1 MQNELNSLIHEAAIK
16 LDAREFQEA
25 ESIYEEALKLQ
36 KGNAA
41 ALMGLAMI
49 YNRTS
54 RPKEAEKLLSSLLA
68 LFQPAKRKRGKKL
81 IPTKKPSN
89 QVMATLY
96 TQLGVAHFLLDEKDK
111 ALTMYKKA
119 LTLMPSKEIEYMIS
133 SVQNPQKKL
142 SPQQILLRE
151 ANAFLKLNKIDEA
164 QFILKKALRKYPSDA
179 ELLYLMALSFR
190 QAKDPKKALP
200 FLQQAIMIDP
210 EKAFYYND
218 LGMIFHDMQEYAKAV
233 KFYKRALSRDPNYAL
248 SYSNMGVA
256 YKKLEQP
263 KEAIEAYKKALEI
276 DQNLAAAHNNLG
288 NLLRFTGDTEGA
300 KEHLEQA
307 LQINPNYEDARKNLE
322 ELGEE

>member
-1 MQNELNSLIHEAAIK
+1 MQNQLNRLIHEAAIK

-25 ESIYEEALKLQ
+25 EPIYEEALKLQ

-54 RPKEAEKLLSSLLA
+54 RPKEAKELLASLLT
-68 LFQPAKRKRGKKL
+68 LFQPAKSQRGKKL
-81 IPTKKPSN
+81 VPAKKPSN

-96 TQLGVAHFLLDEKDK
+96 TQLGVAHHLLGEKDK
-111 ALTMYKKA
+111 ALDMYKKA
-119 LTLMPSKEIEYMIS
+119 LMLVPSKEIEYMIS
-133 SVQNPQKKL
+133 SVQNPPKKL

-164 QFILKKALRKYPSDA
+164 QFILKKALQKYPSDA

-210 EKAFYYND
+210 EKALYYND
-218 LGMIFHDMQEYAKAV
+218 LGMIFHDMQDHKKAIA
-233 KFYKRALSRDPNYAL
+233 FYKRAIARNPEYAIA
-248 SYSNMGVA
+248 YSNMGVA
-256 YKKLEQP
+256 YKRLEQIP
-263 KEAIEAYKKALEI
+263 EAIEAYREAIILEPTF
-276 DQNLAAAHNNLG
+276 AAAHNNLG
-288 NLLRFTGDTEGA
+288 NLLRFTGDIEGA
-300 KEHLEQA
+300 KRHLKKA
-307 LQINPNYEDARKNLE
+307 LELVPDYEDARKNLSE
-322 ELGEE
+322 IS